1 VALRG
6 HSDLMF
12 IYNSIPTVVVQ
23 DNVITPDECKH
34 IISLAKGL
42 GLREQE
48 VNKQGKTKS
57 DSQRSST
64 GIGIDVNY
72 NDSVHKVTERLA
84 AICRMPL
91 SHSEPMNIQRY
102 IPGQKYTPHYDAA
115 RDSEEMPPEF
125 YLKESGNRA
134 VTMIA
139 YLNDVEG
146 GGGTGFPNLGFV
158 VKAFTGRVL
167 MFGNLDENSDAHP
180 LSLHMGMEPSGG
192 EKWMFTLWFRE
203 KEYMST
209 KKALGRKRVKKQHAK
224 SNSELPKTDK
234 SLRSEMKKIVETPG
248 RLPL

>member
-1 VALRG
+1 
-6 HSDLMF
+6 MF

-23 DNVITPDECKH
+23 DNVITPAECKS
-34 IISLAKGL
+34 IISLAKSL

-48 VNKQGKTKS
+48 VNKKGKTKS

-72 NDSVHKVTERLA
+72 NDSVHEVTERLA
-84 AICRMPL
+84 AICRIPL

-125 YLKESGNRA
+125 YLKESGNRS

-158 VKAFTGRVL
+158 VKAFTGRIL
-167 MFGNLDENSDAHP
+167 MFGNLDEKSDAHP

-209 KKALGRKRVKKQHAK
+209 KKALEKKGNKKAK
-224 SNSELPKTDK
+224 KKPNGLARQSNRDLHKEIKN
-234 SLRSEMKKIVETPG
+234 IVDTPG